1 MGEGLLALGL
11 SGLVAAV
18 AGAVSGWVAAGYT
31 GVLCAV
37 VVMVLC
43 LGQFVRRRWPGLL
56 FWFGAAL
63 GAAVAQALVLLTGT
77 GADDLGPALAT
88 YGAIGAIFGM
98 LPGGMAAD
106 VWQDRR
112 SREAE
117 ESVDADDDLADRAPA
132 EGLQGVLDPLKRKHL
147 LNGQPG
153 RAAGMVRRD
162 PLQRLEGRV
171 GVNR

>member
-1 MGEGLLALGL
+1 MGEVLLALGI

-18 AGAVSGWVAAGYT
+18 AGVVNGWVAAGYA

-37 VVMVLC
+37 VVMMLC

-63 GAAVAQALVLLTGT
+63 GAAVAQALVLWTGT
-77 GADDLGPALAT
+77 GGTDPGPALAT
-88 YGAIGAIFGM
+88 YGAIGAVVGM

-112 SREAE
+112 DPQSSRV
-117 ESVDADDDLADRAPA
+117 SQYR
-132 EGLQGVLDPLKRKHL
+132 
-147 LNGQPG
+147 
-153 RAAGMVRRD
+153 
-162 PLQRLEGRV
+162 
-171 GVNR
+171 